1 MSAGAVFSLIA
12 NDGSAD
18 RLIMATRLLNE
29 RIRDVMGAG
38 GPTLADIERT
48 HTLFVNAHF
57 RPFTEMPF
65 GNVAMPMGDFM
76 RDSIAYVRGS
86 MSLSAYMRKKQEREA
101 RKREKEALKN
111 SRKKKNRRNRV
122 RCQLVQLAHV
132 LPCDVVKHVESFLH
146 AQ

>member
-1 MSAGAVFSLIA
+1 MSAGAVFSLLA
-12 NDGSAD
+12 NGGRAD

-38 GPTLADIERT
+38 PTLADIERT

-57 RPFTEMPF
+57 RPLPF

-111 SRKKKNRRNRV
+111 ARKKKNRRNRV

-132 LPCDVVKHVESFLH
+132 LPCDVVKHVETFLI